1 MAEKF
6 QKTDDLRIKE
16 IKEVLS
22 PEQIRREFPVSEKAA
37 LTTLETRRAIH
48 RILHGA
54 DDRLL
59 VIVGPCSIHDPK
71 AALEYARKL
80 KTEKDRHEAELL
92 IVMRVYFEKPRTTV
106 GWKGLINDP
115 KLYDRLNSTVGEVQ
129 QMVDEISSGKGSVG
143 KLIASDEIY
152 NKANAAVD
160 KLTGIIDEINNGN
173 GTVGKLIKDPAL

>member
-22 PEQIRREFPVSEKAA
+22 PEQIRREIPVSEKAA
-37 LTTLETRRAIH
+37 LTTLESRRGIH

-71 AALEYARKL
+71 AALDYGARL
-80 KTEKDRHEAELL
+80 KAVKDRLQSDLL
-92 IVMRVYFEKPRTTV
+92 IVMRVYFE
-106 GWKGLINDP
+106 
-115 KLYDRLNSTVGEVQ
+115 
-129 QMVDEISSGKGSVG
+129 
-143 KLIASDEIY
+143 
-152 NKANAAVD
+152 
-160 KLTGIIDEINNGN
+160 
-173 GTVGKLIKDPAL
+173 